1 MCPYYLVGFCPNG
14 KSCEEGAHPVWR
26 EKEDMAKPV
35 VKVVLSPEEKEGEKR
50 RLLARLEDE
59 REQEARDFQ
68 ERPMQDRRQQGRGRG
83 KKNNWNNRQRR
94 DRF

>member
-1 MCPYYLVGFCPNG
+1 M
-14 KSCEEGAHPVWR
+14 GAHPVWR
-26 EKEDMAKPV
+26 EKEDMIKPKIRV
-35 VKVVLSPEEKEGEKR
+35 ELSLEEKETEKR
-50 RLLARLEDE
+50 RLLAKLEDE

-83 KKNNWNNRQRR
+83 KKNNWNNRQRK